1 MAAKLPC
8 VSTGV
13 GVAPE
18 VIRHGHNGWLVPVR
32 DPAALST
39 ALEQAIEQR
48 AALPSIGVAARR
60 AVASR
65 FHIDEVTRRYLDLF
79 REVQYASTGA
89 VSSPAGIVAAT
100 STLRRNASWLLVG
113 RVGADLLN
121 FVLFLIV
128 SRQFGPHGMGIYAY
142 GFAIAGFVYSATTL
156 GIDEYGIREYA
167 RLAADRRAGLLAD
180 LLGSQTCIAAVALIA
195 LAAYLFAT
203 SPTPE
208 VLTIVLA
215 LTTYQL
221 CSAFATSLFVPA
233 MAEQRM
239 LWPALVILLCRAL
252 GLAIAA
258 PLILIA
264 DAPLHIATLAV
275 GGAGVLTV
283 LLAAASASSHVSTL
297 RLHVSL
303 PVLRQ
308 NVRTLW
314 SFAATDVMSQ
324 VFTRIGVIALTLLVS
339 EHAAGI
345 YAAGLKLVEM
355 ACLPLL
361 FLGRAAYPGLSRAF
375 REPREFRRMGRH
387 ALAWG
392 FAIAALSAI
401 ALALATPSLLVP
413 MLGPGFVGTEPVL
426 MAMAALMFVQG
437 IEIVLG
443 RLLLSAN
450 LNVARAAW
458 TSIGACTCVALTLAT
473 TRTYGIEAVIA
484 SVVLS
489 YLLVDALNATTL
501 QGALRRQSFNDA
513 TDSVDTQPEVQR
525 P

>member
-1 MAAKLPC
+1 
-8 VSTGV
+8 
-13 GVAPE
+13 
-18 VIRHGHNGWLVPVR
+18 
-32 DPAALST
+32 
-39 ALEQAIEQR
+39 
-48 AALPSIGVAARR
+48 
-60 AVASR
+60 
-65 FHIDEVTRRYLDLF
+65 
-79 REVQYASTGA
+79 
-89 VSSPAGIVAAT
+89 
-100 STLRRNASWLLVG
+100 
-113 RVGADLLN
+113 
-121 FVLFLIV
+121 
-128 SRQFGPHGMGIYAY
+128 
-142 GFAIAGFVYSATTL
+142 
-156 GIDEYGIREYA
+156 
-167 RLAADRRAGLLAD
+167 
-180 LLGSQTCIAAVALIA
+180 
-195 LAAYLFAT
+195 
-203 SPTPE
+203 
-208 VLTIVLA
+208 
-215 LTTYQL
+215 
-221 CSAFATSLFVPA
+221 
-233 MAEQRM
+233 
-239 LWPALVILLCRAL
+239 
-252 GLAIAA
+252 
-258 PLILIA
+258 
-264 DAPLHIATLAV
+264 
-275 GGAGVLTV
+275 
-283 LLAAASASSHVSTL
+283 
-297 RLHVSL
+297 LHVSL
-303 PVLRQ
+303 PVLRR

-401 ALALATPSLLVP
+401 ALAVATPSLLVP

-426 MAMAALMFVQG
+426 TAMAALMFVQG

-473 TRTYGIEAVIA
+473 TRTYSIEAVIA

-489 YLLVDALNATTL
+489 YLLVDALNAATL
-501 QGALRRQSFNDA
+501 QGVLRRQPFNDA

>member
-1 MAAKLPC
+1 
-8 VSTGV
+8 
-13 GVAPE
+13 
-18 VIRHGHNGWLVPVR
+18 
-32 DPAALST
+32 
-39 ALEQAIEQR
+39 
-48 AALPSIGVAARR
+48 
-60 AVASR
+60 
-65 FHIDEVTRRYLDLF
+65 
-79 REVQYASTGA
+79 
-89 VSSPAGIVAAT
+89 
-100 STLRRNASWLLVG
+100 
-113 RVGADLLN
+113 
-121 FVLFLIV
+121 
-128 SRQFGPHGMGIYAY
+128 MGIYAY

-167 RLAADRRAGLLAD
+167 RRPAERRAGLLAD
-180 LLGSQTCIAAVALIA
+180 LLGSQTCIAAVAVIA

-203 SPTPE
+203 APTTE

-221 CSAFATSLFVPA
+221 CSAFASTLFVPA

-264 DAPLHIATLAV
+264 HSPLHIATLAV
-275 GGAGVLTV
+275 GVAGVLTT
-283 LLAAASASSHVSTL
+283 LLAAASARSHVSTL

-303 PVLRQ
+303 SALRQ

-339 EHAAGI
+339 EQAAGI

-361 FLGRAAYPGLSRAF
+361 FLGRAAYPSLSRAF
-375 REPREFRRMGRH
+375 REPREFRRIGRH

-392 FAIAALSAI
+392 FGIAALSAI

-413 MLGPGFVGTEPVL
+413 MLGPGFAGSEPVL

-458 TSIGACTCVALTLAT
+458 TSIGACACVALTLAT

-501 QGALRRQSFNDA
+501 QGALRRRPFNDA
-513 TDSVDTQPEVQR
+513 PDSVDTQPEVQR